1 MFLNIVKLFVLSWI
15 VHGDAQESRIVG
27 GTDACE
33 SLAPYQVSLRRT
45 DRSDDHFCAGSIIS
59 ETWILTAAHCTNGL
73 ETDQIAAVVGTNK
86 LSSGGDRYEIK
97 QIIIHE
103 NFDIQRLQNDIS
115 LCQIKGEFN
124 FNDMVKPITLASRP
138 KIRPGSRCVL
148 TGWGFTDNQRTVPDN
163 LQVLTVTVMSNKRC
177 SQKLAQTNGLTPIEK
192 TQMCTLTRES
202 EGACNGDSGGPLVR
216 NGKQVGIVSWGI
228 PCARGFPDVFAYV
241 PAYYDW
247 INEHIQ

>member
-27 GTDACE
+27 GTDAYE

-124 FNDMVKPITLASRP
+124 FNDLVKPITLASRT